1 MRIFFWKKKWGAID
15 RKLFDSPRSKIL
27 HFHFF
32 QKNFENFCV
41 TRWGLRKKNH
51 KIFFWKMVFKSGVQ
65 SIGNFL
71 ICLDPKSCIF
81 IFFSKNLENFCS
93 ARWGLRKKNHK
104 IFFWKMVFKSRV
116 QSIGNCLI
124 CLDPKSCNFTFFSRN
139 LDSVEIHC
147 RPYFQRKFKNSPGT
161 FSVWYGSNKCS

>member
-1 MRIFFWKKKWGAID
+1 MVFESGVLSIGNCLICLDPKSCIFIFFFKKLGNFFVSRVRDLKKKSQNIFLKNGFQKWGAID

-93 ARWGLRKKNHK
+93 ARWGLIK
-104 IFFWKMVFKSRV
+104 IAKYFFEKWFLKV
-116 QSIGNCLI
+116 G
-124 CLDPKSCNFTFFSRN
+124 CN
-139 LDSVEIHC
+139 
-147 RPYFQRKFKNSPGT
+147 Q
-161 FSVWYGSNKCS
+161 

>member
-1 MRIFFWKKKWGAID
+1 MSRVRDLKKKSQNIFLKNGFQKWGAIN
-15 RKLFDSPRSKIL
+15 RKLFDLPRSKIL

-32 QKNFENFCV
+32 FRKLKFFCRASG
-41 TRWGLRKKNH
+41 TWKKNH
-51 KIFFWKMVFKSGVQ
+51 KI
-65 SIGNFL
+65 L
-71 ICLDPKSCIF
+71 
-81 IFFSKNLENFCS
+81 
-93 ARWGLRKKNHK
+93 
-104 IFFWKMVFKSRV
+104 FWKMVFKSRV